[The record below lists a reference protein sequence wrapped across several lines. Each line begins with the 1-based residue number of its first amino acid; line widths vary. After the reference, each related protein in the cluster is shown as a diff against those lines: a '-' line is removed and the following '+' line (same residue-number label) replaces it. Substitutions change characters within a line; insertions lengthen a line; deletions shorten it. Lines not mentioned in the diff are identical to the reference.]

1 MNLEE
6 SRDAIENLSQFRFIL
21 LWVLASKFVMKTTLF
36 QLHAHII
43 LQLSEFTFILFQRIE
58 DSSIDLLDISSWVQE
73 H

>member
-21 LWVLASKFVMKTTLF
+21 LWVLTSKFVMKTTLF
-36 QLHAHII
+36 QLHVHII
-43 LQLSEFTFILFQRIE
+43 LQLPELAFILFQLIE